1 MSVDSSVRSAPR
13 TYEAHGT
20 TERPPLKKRRTSP
33 SLEAVI
39 LKDQRCAAPLTAARG
54 AFDARPAELVDTM
67 GATHDKQ
74 LQKLQQPH
82 LLIEEAWLLPLNSYQ
97 RLDETVRQLETC
109 TTFEELTGPEDDDDL
124 LIRYVAYGRDAA
136 TAYYRLDTV
145 WSFLLMFDQYV
156 YAPMDKMSRLV
167 ALRAT
172 RAMLLH
178 KIRPFNQALRA
189 VPTFFAP
196 TPLQKTRVH
205 ACLIDYFVWPKVRDH
220 HISNGRDI
228 REVPQSALSEFARN
242 LKFDWPYEFR
252 DAYMTTKTSGRLVLN
267 PDVLTRFND
276 LASWK
281 IKVHHETSI
290 IPAYLQQDYTLLTQS
305 RYNIA
310 PRQTVSCGRSQPL
323 TTNSPRK
330 TSTQRG
336 VHKQFVALDEVSL
349 RPDAV
354 AEPLA
359 WEDVAVQQP
368 TKPWTAPDTQL
379 GDLDALMLFG
389 LSDDTSEAPSQV
401 ASSEDH
407 WAWALDPTL
416 PGRHGV
422 CDEEVVTEPK
432 QRVIEKDDDGSDED
446 ILNQLLAKSTQH
458 VDQEI
463 DDGRDEEDEEGVIA
477 VSKTHIHK
485 DDPGSSVLRAATR
498 DPLRIT
504 KISGACTTTKERL
517 NDRHGFYV
525 CDYMEKLHQE
535 AA

>member
-1 MSVDSSVRSAPR
+1 MIR
-13 TYEAHGT
+13 TKTDPTAF
-20 TERPPLKKRRTSP
+20 LAQQQRRVAT
-33 SLEAVI
+33 LEAVI
-39 LKDQRCAAPLTAARG
+39 LRNQRCAAPSTAARG
-54 AFDARPAELVDTM
+54 AFDARPAELVDTV

-82 LLIEEAWLLPLNSYQ
+82 LLIEEAWLLPLNSHKK
-97 RLDETVRQLETC
+97 LDETVRQLETC

-136 TAYYRLDTV
+136 AACYRLDT
-145 WSFLLMFDQYV
+145 YV

-167 ALRAT
+167 ALRAS

-205 ACLIDYFVWPKVRDH
+205 ACLIDYFAWPKVRDH

-242 LKFDWPYEFR
+242 FKFDWPYEFR
-252 DAYMTTKTSGRLVLN
+252 DAYMTTKSSGRLVLN

-290 IPAYLQQDYTLLTQS
+290 IPAHLQRDCTLLTQS

-310 PRQTVSCGRSQPL
+310 PRQTASSGRSQPL

-330 TSTQRG
+330 TSTQQG
-336 VHKQFVALDEVSL
+336 VHEQFAALDEVSS

-368 TKPWTAPDTQL
+368 TKPRTAPDTQL

-389 LSDDTSEAPSQV
+389 LSDDTSEAPSKV
-401 ASSEDH
+401 TSSEDD
-407 WAWALDPTL
+407 WAWALDPTF
-416 PGRHGV
+416 P
-422 CDEEVVTEPK
+422 
-432 QRVIEKDDDGSDED
+432 GSDGM
-446 ILNQLLAKSTQH
+446 LSLLDFA
-458 VDQEI
+458 I
-463 DDGRDEEDEEGVIA
+463 PA
-477 VSKTHIHK
+477 
-485 DDPGSSVLRAATR
+485 
-498 DPLRIT
+498 
-504 KISGACTTTKERL
+504 
-517 NDRHGFYV
+517 
-525 CDYMEKLHQE
+525 
-535 AA
+535 